1 MRNIRKFLVHGW
13 QPTLLY
19 IIAISALASL
29 FVFRLGTLLPGLSES
44 EITAVSQSSSLG
56 TIANNPI
63 NAPHKLGQLAIRNIG
78 RDGAVAAR
86 IISAGFGLLS
96 VYLFFSIARRWFTLR
111 IAFFGTMLFATSSW
125 VLQTI
130 RNATPDVMLFGSL
143 ALVLCGLWLRFGAK
157 RSIAWIATGLVTAIC
172 LYIPGLV
179 WFVVGFVVWQFP
191 AITKE
196 LRRTPPISSVLS
208 GLFFLLLLTPLF
220 GAIVRDISVLRA
232 LAGLPQF
239 FIGWQAFAIN
249 LVDAPLQLFVRG
261 PHNPALWLGRLALL
275 DIFTTAMF
283 VLGVYSLY
291 LGRTLDRI
299 KLLSGAF
306 IIGVILVALNG
317 PINITILLPFVYI
330 SVTSGLRF
338 FLQRWFTVFPRNPL
352 ARSIGLVLI
361 VAAIVVSAAYNTA
374 RYFVAWPAAPATQS
388 AFDQKL

>member
-1 MRNIRKFLVHGW
+1 
-13 QPTLLY
+13 
-19 IIAISALASL
+19 
-29 FVFRLGTLLPGLSES
+29 
-44 EITAVSQSSSLG
+44 LG